1 MSPRKTASR
10 AVSAVMMTMV
20 ASSPLIAQRVDRG
33 LRPGPA
39 SGRAEVPIRQVQLS
53 NGTTRYAIPISVGGQ
68 PVLVGLDTGSAGLRL
83 LPDAQAGLQSIGKA
97 NHEPFGS
104 GVVLDGPIARGQIAI
119 SDRYGVIGVQQVLGV
134 HCAKGGNACAARL
147 GIARYQVM
155 GDGLPGEGFLGI
167 IGIKPNLDALPR
179 NPLIQLGIHR
189 WIVSLPQPGSERPGT
204 LVLNPD
210 GRDEAGFRPVPSGQ
224 NPGQVMGCLNRPT
237 PRPARACGNTIL
249 DTGAPGVG
257 VFNGGMVPQA
267 MSGAPARFVFGTP
280 AARSPGI
287 TLRLNERQQMT
298 RYSASD
304 KPGIEGTQLRM
315 GVSPYLAYDILY
327 DADRGTIAVRARPSF
342 PGGPEAQP

>member
-1 MSPRKTASR
+1 MNRRKTALR
-10 AVSAVMMTMV
+10 AGSAVMMTILV
-20 ASSPLIAQRVDRG
+20 WSPLIAQRVDRG
-33 LRPGPA
+33 LRPEPV

-53 NGTTRYAIPISVGGQ
+53 DGTTRYAIPISVGGQ
-68 PVLVGLDTGSAGLRL
+68 PVLVGLDTGSVGLRL
-83 LPDAQAGLQSIGKA
+83 LPTAQSGLQSTGKA

-104 GVVLDGPIARGQIAI
+104 GVVLDGPIARGQIGVGNRSA
-119 SDRYGVIGVQQVLGV
+119 VIGVQQVLGV

-147 GIARYQVM
+147 GIGRYRVM

-167 IGIKPNLDALPR
+167 IGVKPNLDAVPR

-189 WIVSLPQPGSERPGT
+189 WIVSLPQPGSGRPGT

-210 GRDEAGFRPVPSGQ
+210 ARDQAGFRPVPSGQ
-224 NPGQVMGCLNRPT
+224 NPGQVLGCLYRPT

-257 VFNGGMVPQA
+257 ALNGGMVPQA

-280 AARSPGI
+280 DARSPGM
-287 TLRLNERQQMT
+287 TLRLNDRRQMT

-304 KPGIEGTQLRM
+304 KTGIEGTQLRM
-315 GVSPYLAYDILY
+315 GVAPYLAYDILY
-327 DADRGTIAVRARPSF
+327 DADRGTIAVRARASF